1 MNYLY
6 LISFLLLSINCFAF
20 QDSGK
25 FKINAEIKGFEDQT
39 PVFLMNPDVN
49 QIMDTTYVVGNQ
61 FEFKGKANSIPE
73 NKVLYIPYNNEV
85 IYTYL
90 YIADEDISI
99 KGSKDDFPD
108 QLIVIGSKHHD
119 LKSEYDKL
127 IKNIDQ
133 KLQTEQTKVA
143 QMQQANQWNDS
154 LHRAYFDENGVLAKL
169 NEQKINIE
177 KEFAE
182 TNLNTYY
189 GLEILNYK
197 KYEYSDTDLLDLTE
211 KIPEKLNDSPSFKAI
226 QNYLEN
232 SAITKGDQYADFK
245 AVNKKGETL
254 QLSSFFNQGK
264 YVLLDFSTPTCQFS
278 RSAIPMLQELH
289 KKYNRK
295 LSIVTYYTEA
305 NQDHF
310 NYLSSYEGNDWNFLW
325 NNDGKDAFPYIRY
338 RINSTPTYY
347 LFDEKGNLVE
357 KIKGFK
363 NGYFDDT
370 QSKIESLIEI

>member
-1 MNYLY
+1 MRHLQQLLLL
-6 LISFLLLSINCFAF
+6 LISINTFAF
-20 QDSGK
+20 QNSGK
-25 FKINAEIKGFEDQT
+25 FKIKAEVTGFEDQT

-49 QIMDTTYVVGNQ
+49 QIMDTTYVIGNQ
-61 FEFKGKANSIPE
+61 FEFKGKANSFPE
-73 NKVLYIPYNNEV
+73 NKVLYIPYNKEV

-90 YIADEDISI
+90 YIADEDISV

-108 QLIVIGSKHHD
+108 RLIVSGSKHHD

-133 KLQTEQTKVA
+133 QLQNEQVKVA

-154 LHRAYFDENGVLAKL
+154 LHRAYFDENGVLTQL

-182 TNLNTYY
+182 SNLNTYY

-197 KYEYSDTDLLDLTE
+197 KYEYSDTDLLDLIE

-226 QNYLEN
+226 QNYLKN
-232 SAITKGDQYADFK
+232 TAINKGEQYADFE
-245 AVNKKGETL
+245 AVDEKGETL

-264 YVLLDFSTPTCQFS
+264 YVLLDFSTPTCQYS
-278 RSAIPMLQELH
+278 RNAIPMLQELH
-289 KKYNRK
+289 KKYQK
-295 LSIVTYYTEA
+295 ELSIVSYYTEA
-305 NQDHF
+305 NPDHF

-325 NNDGKDAFPYIRY
+325 NKEGKDAFPYIRY

-363 NGYFDDT
+363 KGYFDDT
-370 QSKIESLIEI
+370 QSKIEHLIVN